1 MLIRITSKVPLSA
14 GFISWKRLAEEMF
27 RASGKLAPDEEI
39 AHFEVSERGI
49 NYFVTKEE
57 QPK

>member
-1 MLIRITSKVPLSA
+1 
-14 GFISWKRLAEEMF
+14 MF
-27 RASGKLAPDEEI
+27 RASGELAPDEEI

>member
-27 RASGKLAPDEEI
+27 RASGELAPDEEI

-57 QPK
+57 